1 LIRAISYT
9 WTWEKLTDAQHA
21 IDVEA
26 TIRNGALDVG
36 IFAPTEM
43 MGLQDGED
51 LVRNLRRQLEE
62 L

>member
-1 LIRAISYT
+1 MISYS
-9 WTWEKLTDAQHA
+9 WIEQKLTNAQHA

-26 TIRNGALDVG
+26 TIRNGALDIG

-43 MGLQDGED
+43 MSLQDGEELARD
-51 LVRNLRRQLEE
+51 LKKQLEE